1 MTENGQNNVATAFD
15 MLLETVE
22 TELAGVN
29 NFGMQSFEHRQ
40 YDQAKEAA
48 DRARR
53 LADFSVK
60 LGALRQEWL
69 DLVDSGNASQ
79 ADPAPEPVPVES
91 EPADQAPPQP
101 EADEPEAPP
110 QAAPTGE
117 GGDERPIWEQK
128 TTPEAEFY
136 LPILEVLDT
145 AGGSCKEDNVLDKTG
160 EMMAEKFNPVDL
172 NPLPNGDPNMP
183 IWRITAQWAR
193 TSLMKDGLIKVDP
206 RKRVWEITD
215 KGRSALPQKEKV

>member
-29 NFGMQSFEHRQ
+29 NFGMQSFEQRE
-40 YDQAKEAA
+40 YDKAKEAA
-48 DRARR
+48 DRAKR
-53 LADFSVK
+53 LADFGVK
-60 LGALRQEWL
+60 LASLRQEWL

-79 ADPAPEPVPVES
+79 AEPAPVAP
-91 EPADQAPPQP
+91 EPADQAPPPPQP
-101 EADEPEAPP
+101 EASA
-110 QAAPTGE
+110 QTATSGE
-117 GGDERPIWEQK
+117 GGGEKPIWEQK

-136 LPILEVLDT
+136 VPILDVLE
-145 AGGSCKEDNVLDKTG
+145 AGGGSCKEDDVLDKTG
-160 EMMAEKFNPVDL
+160 EMMGEKFNPVDL
-172 NPLPNGDPNMP
+172 NPLPNGDPNTP

-215 KGRSALPQKEKV
+215 KGRSALPQKV